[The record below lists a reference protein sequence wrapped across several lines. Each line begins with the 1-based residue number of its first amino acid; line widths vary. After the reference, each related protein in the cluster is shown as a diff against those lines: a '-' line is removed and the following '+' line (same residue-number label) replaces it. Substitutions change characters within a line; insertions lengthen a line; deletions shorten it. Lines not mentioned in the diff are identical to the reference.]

1 MLITLIWMM
10 TNTPEG
16 SASCRWQGRLVVGGL
31 EEDHSIIDII
41 IIVIIITIIIIT
53 IIIYHLRHDPFL
65 SSITITKFDK
75 HQTTTT
81 FQNNHLN
88 HHPLHFVKSPKP

>member
-53 IIIYHLRHDPFL
+53 IIIIYHLCHDPFL

-81 FQNNHLN
+81 F
-88 HHPLHFVKSPKP
+88 HHPLHLVKSPKP

>member
-53 IIIYHLRHDPFL
+53 IIIITIIIYHLRHDPFL

-75 HQTTTT
+75 HQTTIT
-81 FQNNHLN
+81 
-88 HHPLHFVKSPKP
+88 

>member
-1 MLITLIWMM
+1 MLKTLIWMM

-31 EEDHSIIDII
+31 EEEDHSIIDII

-75 HQTTTT
+75 HQTTIT
-81 FQNNHLN
+81 
-88 HHPLHFVKSPKP
+88 